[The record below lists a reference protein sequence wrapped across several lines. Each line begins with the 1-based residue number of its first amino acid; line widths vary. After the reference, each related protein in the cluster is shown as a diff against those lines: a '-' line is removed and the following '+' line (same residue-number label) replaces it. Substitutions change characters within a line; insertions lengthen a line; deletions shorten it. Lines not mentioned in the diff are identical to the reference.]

1 MKNVTYRPILNWR
14 NATNVSKKYPIHLR
28 ITIERT
34 AKYFPVEIPDNVKPE
49 EWIDKQNAWVKNS
62 HPFAFEI
69 NKIIKE
75 KMDLVDAVVKRF
87 YTAKKDLT
95 FPLVF
100 KELQKSNNTN
110 LFNEYFSDCLKDPP
124 ETLDNE
130 TLKRYRACL
139 KHLNAFNAAITFN
152 NLSDELFQRFKKY
165 CESRELVGSTIN
177 GYFNALK
184 KVIHWSRKDSHIT
197 KEHQQSIFEDVHIK
211 IGKPKKDH
219 LEIEEIQAWK
229 NHVFVKKKKSF
240 ERDRDMFLLQIY
252 TGFYYSDLKELL
264 KSELRKD
271 HEYGHYINA
280 ARYKNDNLAIIPLWK
295 FPNAMPLIK
304 KYGNRNPN
312 DKYLLSRDFFMEDQ
326 VYNRRLKEI
335 AKQLGWTRNVYNK
348 LARNTNSQLYIRFGA
363 NRPIVSKIMGHER
376 EETTN
381 SYYEVNIRDVIEG
394 TRSLDFVSLQ
404 I

>member
-1 MKNVTYRPILNWR
+1 M
-14 NATNVSKKYPIHLR
+14 R

-75 KMDLVDAVVKRF
+75 KMDLVDDVVKRF

-165 CESRELVGSTIN
+165 CERKELVGSTIN

-184 KVIHWSRKDSHIT
+184 KVVYWARKDSHIT

-219 LEIEEIQAWK
+219 LEIEEIQTWK
-229 NHVFVKKKKSF
+229 NHVFDKKKKSF

-252 TGFYYSDLKELL
+252 TGFYYNDLKELL

-271 HEYGHYINA
+271 HEYGNYINA

-295 FPNAMPLIK
+295 FPNALPLVK
-304 KYGNRNPN
+304 KYGDHNPKS
-312 DKYLLSRDFFMEDQ
+312 KYLLSREFFMEDQ

-363 NRPIVSKIMGHER
+363 DRPIVSKIMGHER

-394 TRSLDFVSLQ
+394 TRNLDFDPLK
-404 I
+404 